1 MALNSATQVCYPVS
15 NQGYTPN
22 FTFTQVPG
30 TSRTP
35 APSTVSASSLGALTP
50 AQSTPYA
57 TNLTA
62 SQGTAARAALGE
74 GESSNP
80 GGPSALDYTSD
91 GIATLDHTARTLDHA
106 RRAGT
111 LIRNSGRAVRAG
123 IAGVSALEANQ
134 GLTRG
139 LRVADGVLGPLGV
152 ASGAY
157 GVYNGVNQIADGKVL
172 EGTLDTVGG
181 AAGVV
186 SGGAATAGAVLGASA
201 PVVLGALASGAS
213 GVAAAADGV
222 KDIYQGVRDGNT
234 EQAVNGGV
242 KTVAGGLLIGGAAT
256 ATPIAIG
263 AGAVLYGGALIY
275 ENREAI
281 GNAVSSAAS
290 AVGGVVSSG
299 VEAVGGAISGAWNW
313 AFG

>member
-1 MALNSATQVCYPVS
+1 MALNTTTPICYPAP
-15 NQGYTPN
+15 GYTPN
-22 FTFTQVPG
+22 LTFSPVSGAATKPL
-30 TSRTP
+30 TP
-35 APSTVSASSLGALTP
+35 ASVSASGLSDLNPT
-50 AQSTPYA
+50 QSTPYA

-62 SQGTAARAALGE
+62 SQGNAARAALGE
-74 GESSNP
+74 SGPQAAAGP
-80 GGPSALDYTSD
+80 GVLDYTSD
-91 GIATLDHTARTLDHA
+91 GISTLDHTARTLDQA
-106 RRAGT
+106 RRAGN

-186 SGGAATAGAVLGASA
+186 SGGAATAGAILGSTA

-213 GVAAAADGV
+213 GVAAAADGI
-222 KDIYQGVRDGNT
+222 KDVYQGVRDGNT
-234 EQAVNGGV
+234 EQAVTGGV

-256 ATPIAIG
+256 GNPIAVG

-281 GNAVSSAAS
+281 GNAIGTVAS
-290 AVGGVVSSG
+290 TVGGAVSSG
-299 VEAVGGAISGAWNW
+299 FEAVGGAISGAWNW